1 MRHIR
6 YYRYNKLD
14 HLLCW
19 LPGAKRKTLVLLCML
34 AAVLITAVAC
44 NDNSTSNILE
54 AVDKGASQEETA
66 GKATVQEGLE
76 KINNI
81 VGANHGSIEYK
92 GIYEIAEKELYQYK
106 DNLYEYYIDPNT
118 KNFVGMIMIGEPP
131 FKKEAKRINKDEAL
145 EIAKNFSKKCFE
157 NFFDYDVEIKVYD
170 YTSEPEDAGPNWFST
185 RFEQKN
191 ESGTYTGYYIDIYID
206 KYGEILFYCA
216 IEGNYE
222 VAKQKPEITRE
233 EAIDVAYKEAEE
245 MVKEIIKAE
254 EEASEITVDEKAQ
267 AMGWADE
274 PIPPGD
280 SGVYFDTEP
289 VKFEEFKANL
299 DERGKHKVTVKLSAS
314 QSRLKWV
321 IDIDNVE
328 INRGWGPMG
337 FSVVIDAITGEI
349 LTRGHTK

>member
-1 MRHIR
+1 MKKLR
-6 YYRYNKLD
+6 YLFIFLALLLILSIVFVSAKFIDNK
-14 HLLCW
+14 
-19 LPGAKRKTLVLLCML
+19 
-34 AAVLITAVAC
+34 
-44 NDNSTSNILE
+44 NILE

-66 GKATVQEGLE
+66 DKTTVQEGLE
-76 KINNI
+76 KVKNI

-92 GIYEIAEKELYQYK
+92 GIYEIAEKELYWYK
-106 DNLYEYYIDPNT
+106 DNLYEYYIDSNT
-118 KNFVGMIMIGEPP
+118 KNFVGMIMIGELP

-170 YTSEPEDAGPNWFST
+170 YTSEPEEAAPNWFSI

-191 ESGTYTGYYIDIYID
+191 ESGTYTGYYIDMDVD
-206 KYGEILFYCA
+206 KYGEILFYHA

-233 EAIDVAYKEAEE
+233 EAIDIVYREAED

-254 EEASEITVDEKAQ
+254 KEASEITVDEKAQ

-299 DERGKHKVTVKLSAS
+299 DERGKHKVTAELSVAHNKLE
-314 QSRLKWV
+314 WV
-321 IDIDNVE
+321 IYIDNVE
-328 INRGWGPMG
+328 INRDWSPMG
-337 FSVVIDAITGEI
+337 FSVIIDAIIGEI
-349 LTRGHTK
+349 LTRGHTE